1 MNRLTRVIDLY
12 NALPLATAGIEI
24 EAPESYAYGYAVDI
38 LSAYEDTG
46 LTPNQVEQMKQ
57 ENAELKRLLK
67 LAADDANALFVA
79 CDTEYMKHDSLS
91 EPEMC
96 RFCKYYRT
104 GFCKCE
110 PNVRCQWR
118 YADEVKGLIEMEM
131 NWIPVSERLPEHGQE
146 VLGCEKDGF
155 ITRYRYDAEEPACWI
170 DDHEEFFSLD
180 DVVAWMP
187 LPEPYKQN
195 EKMEEIQ

>member
-1 MNRLTRVIDLY
+1 MNRLTRVIDLH

-24 EAPESYAYGYAVDI
+24 EEPESYAYGYAVDI

-57 ENAELKRLLK
+57 ENAVLKLLLK

-79 CDTEYMKHDSLS
+79 CDTEYMKHDLLS

-104 GFCKCE
+104 VFCKCE
-110 PNVRCQWR
+110 PVGKCQWR
-118 YADEVKGLIEMEM
+118 YADNVKGMIKNGNE
-131 NWIPVSERLPEHGQE
+131 
-146 VLGCEKDGF
+146 
-155 ITRYRYDAEEPACWI
+155 
-170 DDHEEFFSLD
+170 LD
-180 DVVAWMP
+180 SGV
-187 LPEPYKQN
+187 
-195 EKMEEIQ
+195 